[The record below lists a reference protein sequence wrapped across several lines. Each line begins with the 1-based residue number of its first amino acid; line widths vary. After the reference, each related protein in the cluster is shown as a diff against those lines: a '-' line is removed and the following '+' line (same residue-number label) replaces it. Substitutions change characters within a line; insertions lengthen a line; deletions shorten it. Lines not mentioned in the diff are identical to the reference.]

1 MEVVYMKLELVK
13 HPSDWLSKK
22 LDPWD
27 FDNPPMDPVELKTEM
42 LKTMK
47 ANLGIGLS
55 ANQVGI
61 NARAFVFICNNNTN
75 NQTDREH
82 ICLNPEIVE
91 CIEPQVEMWEG
102 CLSYPEVN
110 VPITRY
116 HKVKGKWTNEFGI
129 EKEETFLGYDAV
141 CFQHE
146 LDHLNGITFDQHV
159 APMVWKQA
167 VEKAEKKLKDN
178 A

>member
-1 MEVVYMKLELVK
+1 MKLELVK

-61 NARAFVFICNNNTN
+61 NARVFVFVHNNTMKGCVAADKGRCCVGFSIGVYV
-75 NQTDREH
+75 Q
-82 ICLNPEIVE
+82 IC
-91 CIEPQVEMWEG
+91 
-102 CLSYPEVN
+102 
-110 VPITRY
+110 
-116 HKVKGKWTNEFGI
+116 
-129 EKEETFLGYDAV
+129 
-141 CFQHE
+141 
-146 LDHLNGITFDQHV
+146 
-159 APMVWKQA
+159 
-167 VEKAEKKLKDN
+167 
-178 A
+178 

>member
-1 MEVVYMKLELVK
+1 MEVIFMKLELIK
-13 HPSDWLSKK
+13 HPSDWLTKK

-27 FDNPPMDPVELKTEM
+27 FDNPPMDPNELKEEM
-42 LKTMK
+42 LKVMK

-61 NARAFVFICNNNTN
+61 NARCFVFSMSTVDNA
-75 NQTDREH
+75 TDREQLC
-82 ICLNPEIVE
+82 INPEIVKTDE
-91 CIEPQVEMWEG
+91 TEVENFEG
-102 CLSYPEVN
+102 CLSYPEVL
-110 VPITRY
+110 IQ
-116 HKVKGKWTNEFGI
+116 VKRPYKIVGRWTDVNGKI
-129 EKEETFLGYDAV
+129 REETMVGYDSV

-159 APMVWKQA
+159 SPMIWKEA
-167 VEKAEKKLKDN
+167 VETAKKKLN